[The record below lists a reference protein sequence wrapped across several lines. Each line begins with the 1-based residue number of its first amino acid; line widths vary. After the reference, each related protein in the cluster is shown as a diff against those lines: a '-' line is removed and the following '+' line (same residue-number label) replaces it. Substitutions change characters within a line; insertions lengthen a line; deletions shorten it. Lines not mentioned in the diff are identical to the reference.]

1 VTCILFDIQHELSH
15 KMIKQC
21 NEQESVLFKQ
31 TQKKED
37 MG

>member
-1 VTCILFDIQHELSH
+1 
-15 KMIKQC
+15 MIKQC